1 MNAEVIAKRLID
13 LRDNIPREVV
23 AKECDITVS
32 ALSNYENGIRIPRD
46 EVKVRIA
53 KFYKRSVQSIFFD

>member
-1 MNAEVIAKRLID
+1 MDYQLIAKKLTQ
-13 LRDNIPREVV
+13 LRGKIPRELV
-23 AKECDITVS
+23 AKECGITVS

-53 KFYKRSVQSIFFD
+53 KFYKKSVQSIFFE

>member
-1 MNAEVIAKRLID
+1 MNADVIAKRLTE
-13 LRDNIPREVV
+13 LRGNIPRELV
-23 AKECDITVS
+23 AKECGITVS

-53 KFYKRSVQSIFFD
+53 RFYKKTVQSIFFD